1 MIAFFI
7 LILHRKYV
15 FIFNSTMK
23 HQIKFYIVLF
33 FIQLFSC
40 AFAQQMSVSTLPLN
54 NYLPSS
60 TVLRVHCDREGFLW
74 LGTKDG
80 LCRYDGYRLLVFRS
94 GLKSPDLL
102 TNNEITCI
110 AENKNG
116 YLFIGT
122 KKGINI
128 LDKRTYQIIPVI
140 HNDLKDQE
148 IRTMIVDSDGWIWVG
163 TLTSVF
169 RCSADFSFCK
179 RYDSTLPV
187 TSVNS
192 IYEDTDKNI
201 WVTLWERGLHRYN
214 SKTDSF
220 IAMPHIGVLNN
231 PFKVFQDNKKQHW
244 ILTWE
249 SGIFLLY
256 PEEKD
261 DLMYSHVDIK
271 SNEHWD
277 MNGCFSITQDDKYG
291 YIWIVSTQGLY
302 ALQKRPGNIINT
314 VDISHISS
322 KLNNIFSEIVKDKS
336 GNLWIAAF
344 NEGVSMIDL
353 NKPLVQNYSF
363 PVIREKTGFVTNIKN
378 IYEDKEG
385 DLWIDQN
392 RWGIGIYNPD
402 SNKLLF
408 YKDIPSLKNIT
419 NLRNV
424 SCITSV
430 PLLNEIWLGSEY
442 YPEIYRVK
450 KDKKEIEL
458 LGTLKLTDYVD
469 NSGFPRLFYTDSNH
483 NLWVGTT
490 KGILVKPANE
500 KILQD
505 AKFPFVDI
513 IGIGEGK
520 DGSLWISTRKQGVY
534 NAKISSDLTLE
545 EKNLRNLKTHAEGV
559 ISDNIGAI
567 CVDDNGLV
575 WMGSQ
580 DGDVFTYDPQTN
592 KVENLSDMFDML
604 EEGIFNIITDQLG
617 HIWISTNKRVIEY
630 DPKNGGIMDYS
641 TMTDVMVNS
650 FMPNSYYKTRAG
662 KILYG
667 GNKGISVFTPYDHL
681 SDNPRR
687 IRTMV
692 ADVKIDGVS
701 SLLEKNNQRF
711 NLRSQIISLNAG
723 DKNIEIDFSSLN
735 YAFPDKIKYAYKM
748 DGVDDDWVYV
758 RGDRQFAFYNQL
770 PKGKR
775 TFYLK
780 TTDVNGLWSNYIAEV
795 QVFKQP
801 AFYETLWAYLFYIV
815 FTLLCLYLFY
825 HRMKRRIQLRHELRI
840 AQIDKEKSEELVQT
854 KLRYFTN
861 ISHDL
866 LTPLTII
873 TCLIDDAEMTNGS
886 RISQLTMIR
895 SNVNKLRRLLQQI
908 LDFRKVESGNMKL
921 SVSKSDVISFID
933 DVCKINFTPLM
944 RKKNQTFTFLTEDR
958 HLMAYFDRDK
968 LDKIVSNLLSNACK
982 YTANG
987 GDIKLIVDSYWESEY
1002 HHLRIQVV
1010 DTGEGIAPA
1019 DLENVFK
1026 RFYTINKGDESESN
1040 GIGLSLTKDL
1050 VELHHGTI
1058 NVESELGKGST
1069 FTVDLPINKDSY
1081 QEDELISEHIS
1092 VNGINTDLILEKE
1105 ELIDSKVGEGEDMQI
1120 ADVHL
1125 LLVEDNEELLFLM
1138 EKILSKHYHV
1148 LIAKDGLEALN
1159 VIKDNEID
1167 IIISDVMMP
1176 EMDGLEFCRTLK
1188 SNLETSHI
1196 PIILLTAKNTV
1207 EDRIECYN
1215 AGADGYISKPFE
1227 LKILEAR
1234 INNFIM
1240 HKKNKQ
1246 EEFRSNVEVNIDS
1259 LEPSSMDKEFLD
1271 KVISVIK
1278 SNMSEGDFDVVQ
1290 LADALAVSK
1299 SSLYRKMKIAT
1310 GLSPIEFIR
1319 NIRLKH
1325 GSQLLKDKSI
1335 SVAEVAYECGFSN
1348 PKYFAT
1354 CFKEEFGVTP
1364 KEYQKSC

>member
-1 MIAFFI
+1 
-7 LILHRKYV
+7 
-15 FIFNSTMK
+15 
-23 HQIKFYIVLF
+23 
-33 FIQLFSC
+33 
-40 AFAQQMSVSTLPLN
+40 
-54 NYLPSS
+54 
-60 TVLRVHCDREGFLW
+60 
-74 LGTKDG
+74 
-80 LCRYDGYRLLVFRS
+80 
-94 GLKSPDLL
+94 
-102 TNNEITCI
+102 
-110 AENKNG
+110 
-116 YLFIGT
+116 
-122 KKGINI
+122 
-128 LDKRTYQIIPVI
+128 
-140 HNDLKDQE
+140 
-148 IRTMIVDSDGWIWVG
+148 
-163 TLTSVF
+163 
-169 RCSADFSFCK
+169 
-179 RYDSTLPV
+179 
-187 TSVNS
+187 
-192 IYEDTDKNI
+192 
-201 WVTLWERGLHRYN
+201 
-214 SKTDSF
+214 
-220 IAMPHIGVLNN
+220 
-231 PFKVFQDNKKQHW
+231 
-244 ILTWE
+244 
-249 SGIFLLY
+249 
-256 PEEKD
+256 
-261 DLMYSHVDIK
+261 
-271 SNEHWD
+271 
-277 MNGCFSITQDDKYG
+277 
-291 YIWIVSTQGLY
+291 
-302 ALQKRPGNIINT
+302 
-314 VDISHISS
+314 
-322 KLNNIFSEIVKDKS
+322 
-336 GNLWIAAF
+336 
-344 NEGVSMIDL
+344 
-353 NKPLVQNYSF
+353 
-363 PVIREKTGFVTNIKN
+363 
-378 IYEDKEG
+378 
-385 DLWIDQN
+385 
-392 RWGIGIYNPD
+392 
-402 SNKLLF
+402 
-408 YKDIPSLKNIT
+408 
-419 NLRNV
+419 
-424 SCITSV
+424 
-430 PLLNEIWLGSEY
+430 
-442 YPEIYRVK
+442 
-450 KDKKEIEL
+450 
-458 LGTLKLTDYVD
+458 
-469 NSGFPRLFYTDSNH
+469 
-483 NLWVGTT
+483 
-490 KGILVKPANE
+490 
-500 KILQD
+500 
-505 AKFPFVDI
+505 
-513 IGIGEGK
+513 
-520 DGSLWISTRKQGVY
+520 
-534 NAKISSDLTLE
+534 
-545 EKNLRNLKTHAEGV
+545 
-559 ISDNIGAI
+559 
-567 CVDDNGLV
+567 
-575 WMGSQ
+575 
-580 DGDVFTYDPQTN
+580 
-592 KVENLSDMFDML
+592 
-604 EEGIFNIITDQLG
+604 
-617 HIWISTNKRVIEY
+617 
-630 DPKNGGIMDYS
+630 
-641 TMTDVMVNS
+641 
-650 FMPNSYYKTRAG
+650 
-662 KILYG
+662 
-667 GNKGISVFTPYDHL
+667 
-681 SDNPRR
+681 
-687 IRTMV
+687 
-692 ADVKIDGVS
+692 
-701 SLLEKNNQRF
+701 
-711 NLRSQIISLNAG
+711 
-723 DKNIEIDFSSLN
+723 
-735 YAFPDKIKYAYKM
+735 M

-1081 QEDELISEHIS
+1081 QEDELISEHTS

-1120 ADVHL
+1120 VDVHL

>member
-1 MIAFFI
+1 
-7 LILHRKYV
+7 
-15 FIFNSTMK
+15 
-23 HQIKFYIVLF
+23 
-33 FIQLFSC
+33 
-40 AFAQQMSVSTLPLN
+40 
-54 NYLPSS
+54 
-60 TVLRVHCDREGFLW
+60 
-74 LGTKDG
+74 
-80 LCRYDGYRLLVFRS
+80 
-94 GLKSPDLL
+94 
-102 TNNEITCI
+102 
-110 AENKNG
+110 
-116 YLFIGT
+116 
-122 KKGINI
+122 
-128 LDKRTYQIIPVI
+128 
-140 HNDLKDQE
+140 
-148 IRTMIVDSDGWIWVG
+148 
-163 TLTSVF
+163 
-169 RCSADFSFCK
+169 
-179 RYDSTLPV
+179 
-187 TSVNS
+187 
-192 IYEDTDKNI
+192 
-201 WVTLWERGLHRYN
+201 
-214 SKTDSF
+214 
-220 IAMPHIGVLNN
+220 
-231 PFKVFQDNKKQHW
+231 
-244 ILTWE
+244 
-249 SGIFLLY
+249 
-256 PEEKD
+256 
-261 DLMYSHVDIK
+261 
-271 SNEHWD
+271 
-277 MNGCFSITQDDKYG
+277 
-291 YIWIVSTQGLY
+291 
-302 ALQKRPGNIINT
+302 
-314 VDISHISS
+314 
-322 KLNNIFSEIVKDKS
+322 
-336 GNLWIAAF
+336 
-344 NEGVSMIDL
+344 
-353 NKPLVQNYSF
+353 
-363 PVIREKTGFVTNIKN
+363 
-378 IYEDKEG
+378 
-385 DLWIDQN
+385 
-392 RWGIGIYNPD
+392 
-402 SNKLLF
+402 
-408 YKDIPSLKNIT
+408 
-419 NLRNV
+419 
-424 SCITSV
+424 
-430 PLLNEIWLGSEY
+430 
-442 YPEIYRVK
+442 
-450 KDKKEIEL
+450 
-458 LGTLKLTDYVD
+458 
-469 NSGFPRLFYTDSNH
+469 
-483 NLWVGTT
+483 
-490 KGILVKPANE
+490 
-500 KILQD
+500 
-505 AKFPFVDI
+505 
-513 IGIGEGK
+513 
-520 DGSLWISTRKQGVY
+520 
-534 NAKISSDLTLE
+534 
-545 EKNLRNLKTHAEGV
+545 
-559 ISDNIGAI
+559 
-567 CVDDNGLV
+567 
-575 WMGSQ
+575 
-580 DGDVFTYDPQTN
+580 
-592 KVENLSDMFDML
+592 ML

-650 FMPNSYYKTRAG
+650 FMPNSYYKTRSG

-692 ADVKIDGVS
+692 SDVKIDGVS

-933 DVCKINFTPLM
+933 DVCKIHFTPLM

-968 LDKIVSNLLSNACK
+968 LDKIVSNLLSNAYK

-987 GDIKLIVDSYWESEY
+987 GNIKLIVDSYWESEN

-1092 VNGINTDLILEKE
+1092 ANGINTDLILEKE

-1176 EMDGLEFCRTLK
+1176 EMDGLEFCRALK

-1271 KVISVIK
+1271 KVISVIN

>member
-1 MIAFFI
+1 M
-7 LILHRKYV
+7 
-15 FIFNSTMK
+15 
-23 HQIKFYIVLF
+23 
-33 FIQLFSC
+33 
-40 AFAQQMSVSTLPLN
+40 
-54 NYLPSS
+54 
-60 TVLRVHCDREGFLW
+60 
-74 LGTKDG
+74 
-80 LCRYDGYRLLVFRS
+80 
-94 GLKSPDLL
+94 
-102 TNNEITCI
+102 
-110 AENKNG
+110 
-116 YLFIGT
+116 
-122 KKGINI
+122 
-128 LDKRTYQIIPVI
+128 
-140 HNDLKDQE
+140 
-148 IRTMIVDSDGWIWVG
+148 
-163 TLTSVF
+163 
-169 RCSADFSFCK
+169 
-179 RYDSTLPV
+179 
-187 TSVNS
+187 
-192 IYEDTDKNI
+192 
-201 WVTLWERGLHRYN
+201 
-214 SKTDSF
+214 
-220 IAMPHIGVLNN
+220 
-231 PFKVFQDNKKQHW
+231 
-244 ILTWE
+244 
-249 SGIFLLY
+249 
-256 PEEKD
+256 
-261 DLMYSHVDIK
+261 
-271 SNEHWD
+271 
-277 MNGCFSITQDDKYG
+277 
-291 YIWIVSTQGLY
+291 
-302 ALQKRPGNIINT
+302 
-314 VDISHISS
+314 
-322 KLNNIFSEIVKDKS
+322 
-336 GNLWIAAF
+336 
-344 NEGVSMIDL
+344 
-353 NKPLVQNYSF
+353 
-363 PVIREKTGFVTNIKN
+363 
-378 IYEDKEG
+378 
-385 DLWIDQN
+385 
-392 RWGIGIYNPD
+392 
-402 SNKLLF
+402 
-408 YKDIPSLKNIT
+408 
-419 NLRNV
+419 
-424 SCITSV
+424 
-430 PLLNEIWLGSEY
+430 
-442 YPEIYRVK
+442 
-450 KDKKEIEL
+450 
-458 LGTLKLTDYVD
+458 
-469 NSGFPRLFYTDSNH
+469 
-483 NLWVGTT
+483 GTT

-933 DVCKINFTPLM
+933 DVCKIHFTPLM

-1176 EMDGLEFCRTLK
+1176 EMDGLEFCRALK

-1259 LEPSSMDKEFLD
+1259 LEPSSIDKEFLD
-1271 KVISVIK
+1271 KVISVIN

-1299 SSLYRKMKIAT
+1299 SSLYRKMKLAT

>member
-1 MIAFFI
+1 
-7 LILHRKYV
+7 
-15 FIFNSTMK
+15 
-23 HQIKFYIVLF
+23 
-33 FIQLFSC
+33 
-40 AFAQQMSVSTLPLN
+40 
-54 NYLPSS
+54 
-60 TVLRVHCDREGFLW
+60 
-74 LGTKDG
+74 
-80 LCRYDGYRLLVFRS
+80 
-94 GLKSPDLL
+94 
-102 TNNEITCI
+102 
-110 AENKNG
+110 
-116 YLFIGT
+116 
-122 KKGINI
+122 
-128 LDKRTYQIIPVI
+128 
-140 HNDLKDQE
+140 
-148 IRTMIVDSDGWIWVG
+148 
-163 TLTSVF
+163 
-169 RCSADFSFCK
+169 
-179 RYDSTLPV
+179 
-187 TSVNS
+187 
-192 IYEDTDKNI
+192 
-201 WVTLWERGLHRYN
+201 
-214 SKTDSF
+214 
-220 IAMPHIGVLNN
+220 
-231 PFKVFQDNKKQHW
+231 
-244 ILTWE
+244 
-249 SGIFLLY
+249 
-256 PEEKD
+256 
-261 DLMYSHVDIK
+261 
-271 SNEHWD
+271 
-277 MNGCFSITQDDKYG
+277 
-291 YIWIVSTQGLY
+291 
-302 ALQKRPGNIINT
+302 
-314 VDISHISS
+314 
-322 KLNNIFSEIVKDKS
+322 
-336 GNLWIAAF
+336 
-344 NEGVSMIDL
+344 
-353 NKPLVQNYSF
+353 
-363 PVIREKTGFVTNIKN
+363 
-378 IYEDKEG
+378 
-385 DLWIDQN
+385 
-392 RWGIGIYNPD
+392 
-402 SNKLLF
+402 
-408 YKDIPSLKNIT
+408 
-419 NLRNV
+419 
-424 SCITSV
+424 
-430 PLLNEIWLGSEY
+430 
-442 YPEIYRVK
+442 
-450 KDKKEIEL
+450 
-458 LGTLKLTDYVD
+458 
-469 NSGFPRLFYTDSNH
+469 
-483 NLWVGTT
+483 
-490 KGILVKPANE
+490 
-500 KILQD
+500 
-505 AKFPFVDI
+505 
-513 IGIGEGK
+513 
-520 DGSLWISTRKQGVY
+520 
-534 NAKISSDLTLE
+534 
-545 EKNLRNLKTHAEGV
+545 
-559 ISDNIGAI
+559 
-567 CVDDNGLV
+567 
-575 WMGSQ
+575 MGSQ

-650 FMPNSYYKTRAG
+650 FMPNSYYKTRSG

-692 ADVKIDGVS
+692 SDVKIDGVS

-933 DVCKINFTPLM
+933 DVCKVNFTPLM

-1176 EMDGLEFCRTLK
+1176 EMDGLEFCRALK

>member
-1 MIAFFI
+1 M
-7 LILHRKYV
+7 L
-15 FIFNSTMK
+15 
-23 HQIKFYIVLF
+23 
-33 FIQLFSC
+33 
-40 AFAQQMSVSTLPLN
+40 
-54 NYLPSS
+54 
-60 TVLRVHCDREGFLW
+60 
-74 LGTKDG
+74 
-80 LCRYDGYRLLVFRS
+80 
-94 GLKSPDLL
+94 
-102 TNNEITCI
+102 
-110 AENKNG
+110 
-116 YLFIGT
+116 
-122 KKGINI
+122 
-128 LDKRTYQIIPVI
+128 
-140 HNDLKDQE
+140 
-148 IRTMIVDSDGWIWVG
+148 
-163 TLTSVF
+163 
-169 RCSADFSFCK
+169 ADF
-179 RYDSTLPV
+179 R
-187 TSVNS
+187 
-192 IYEDTDKNI
+192 
-201 WVTLWERGLHRYN
+201 
-214 SKTDSF
+214 
-220 IAMPHIGVLNN
+220 
-231 PFKVFQDNKKQHW
+231 
-244 ILTWE
+244 
-249 SGIFLLY
+249 
-256 PEEKD
+256 
-261 DLMYSHVDIK
+261 
-271 SNEHWD
+271 
-277 MNGCFSITQDDKYG
+277 
-291 YIWIVSTQGLY
+291 
-302 ALQKRPGNIINT
+302 
-314 VDISHISS
+314 
-322 KLNNIFSEIVKDKS
+322 
-336 GNLWIAAF
+336 
-344 NEGVSMIDL
+344 
-353 NKPLVQNYSF
+353 
-363 PVIREKTGFVTNIKN
+363 
-378 IYEDKEG
+378 
-385 DLWIDQN
+385 
-392 RWGIGIYNPD
+392 
-402 SNKLLF
+402 F
-408 YKDIPSLKNIT
+408 YTDIPSLKNIA
-419 NLRNV
+419 NLKNV

-442 YPEIYRVK
+442 YPEIYKVK
-450 KDKKEIEL
+450 KDKKGVEL

-490 KGILVKPANE
+490 KGILVKPAKE

-505 AKFPFVDI
+505 TKFPFVDI
-513 IGIGEGK
+513 IGIREGK

-650 FMPNSYYKTRAG
+650 FMPNSYYKTRSG

-692 ADVKIDGVS
+692 SDVKIDGVS

-933 DVCKINFTPLM
+933 DVCKIHFTPLM

-968 LDKIVSNLLSNACK
+968 LDKIVSNLLSNAYK

-987 GDIKLIVDSYWESEY
+987 GNIKLIVDSYWESEN

-1092 VNGINTDLILEKE
+1092 ANGINTDLILEKE
-1105 ELIDSKVGEGEDMQI
+1105 ALADSQVGEDTQI

-1176 EMDGLEFCRTLK
+1176 EMDGLEFCRALK

-1259 LEPSSMDKEFLD
+1259 LEPSSIDKEFLD
-1271 KVISVIK
+1271 KVISVIN

-1299 SSLYRKMKIAT
+1299 SSLYRKMKLAT

>member
-1 MIAFFI
+1 M
-7 LILHRKYV
+7 
-15 FIFNSTMK
+15 
-23 HQIKFYIVLF
+23 
-33 FIQLFSC
+33 
-40 AFAQQMSVSTLPLN
+40 
-54 NYLPSS
+54 
-60 TVLRVHCDREGFLW
+60 
-74 LGTKDG
+74 
-80 LCRYDGYRLLVFRS
+80 
-94 GLKSPDLL
+94 
-102 TNNEITCI
+102 
-110 AENKNG
+110 
-116 YLFIGT
+116 
-122 KKGINI
+122 
-128 LDKRTYQIIPVI
+128 
-140 HNDLKDQE
+140 
-148 IRTMIVDSDGWIWVG
+148 
-163 TLTSVF
+163 
-169 RCSADFSFCK
+169 
-179 RYDSTLPV
+179 
-187 TSVNS
+187 
-192 IYEDTDKNI
+192 
-201 WVTLWERGLHRYN
+201 
-214 SKTDSF
+214 
-220 IAMPHIGVLNN
+220 
-231 PFKVFQDNKKQHW
+231 
-244 ILTWE
+244 
-249 SGIFLLY
+249 
-256 PEEKD
+256 
-261 DLMYSHVDIK
+261 
-271 SNEHWD
+271 
-277 MNGCFSITQDDKYG
+277 
-291 YIWIVSTQGLY
+291 
-302 ALQKRPGNIINT
+302 
-314 VDISHISS
+314 
-322 KLNNIFSEIVKDKS
+322 
-336 GNLWIAAF
+336 
-344 NEGVSMIDL
+344 
-353 NKPLVQNYSF
+353 
-363 PVIREKTGFVTNIKN
+363 
-378 IYEDKEG
+378 
-385 DLWIDQN
+385 
-392 RWGIGIYNPD
+392 
-402 SNKLLF
+402 
-408 YKDIPSLKNIT
+408 
-419 NLRNV
+419 
-424 SCITSV
+424 
-430 PLLNEIWLGSEY
+430 
-442 YPEIYRVK
+442 
-450 KDKKEIEL
+450 
-458 LGTLKLTDYVD
+458 
-469 NSGFPRLFYTDSNH
+469 
-483 NLWVGTT
+483 
-490 KGILVKPANE
+490 VKPAKE

-505 AKFPFVDI
+505 TKFPFVDI
-513 IGIGEGK
+513 IGIREGK

-650 FMPNSYYKTRAG
+650 FMPNSYYKTRSG

-692 ADVKIDGVS
+692 SDVKIDGVS

-933 DVCKINFTPLM
+933 DVCKIHFTPLM

-968 LDKIVSNLLSNACK
+968 LDKIVSNLLSNAYK

-987 GDIKLIVDSYWESEY
+987 GNIKLIVDSYWESEN

>member
-1 MIAFFI
+1 
-7 LILHRKYV
+7 
-15 FIFNSTMK
+15 
-23 HQIKFYIVLF
+23 
-33 FIQLFSC
+33 
-40 AFAQQMSVSTLPLN
+40 
-54 NYLPSS
+54 
-60 TVLRVHCDREGFLW
+60 
-74 LGTKDG
+74 
-80 LCRYDGYRLLVFRS
+80 
-94 GLKSPDLL
+94 
-102 TNNEITCI
+102 
-110 AENKNG
+110 
-116 YLFIGT
+116 
-122 KKGINI
+122 
-128 LDKRTYQIIPVI
+128 
-140 HNDLKDQE
+140 
-148 IRTMIVDSDGWIWVG
+148 
-163 TLTSVF
+163 
-169 RCSADFSFCK
+169 
-179 RYDSTLPV
+179 
-187 TSVNS
+187 
-192 IYEDTDKNI
+192 
-201 WVTLWERGLHRYN
+201 
-214 SKTDSF
+214 
-220 IAMPHIGVLNN
+220 
-231 PFKVFQDNKKQHW
+231 
-244 ILTWE
+244 
-249 SGIFLLY
+249 
-256 PEEKD
+256 
-261 DLMYSHVDIK
+261 
-271 SNEHWD
+271 
-277 MNGCFSITQDDKYG
+277 
-291 YIWIVSTQGLY
+291 
-302 ALQKRPGNIINT
+302 
-314 VDISHISS
+314 
-322 KLNNIFSEIVKDKS
+322 
-336 GNLWIAAF
+336 
-344 NEGVSMIDL
+344 
-353 NKPLVQNYSF
+353 
-363 PVIREKTGFVTNIKN
+363 
-378 IYEDKEG
+378 
-385 DLWIDQN
+385 
-392 RWGIGIYNPD
+392 
-402 SNKLLF
+402 
-408 YKDIPSLKNIT
+408 
-419 NLRNV
+419 
-424 SCITSV
+424 
-430 PLLNEIWLGSEY
+430 
-442 YPEIYRVK
+442 
-450 KDKKEIEL
+450 
-458 LGTLKLTDYVD
+458 
-469 NSGFPRLFYTDSNH
+469 
-483 NLWVGTT
+483 
-490 KGILVKPANE
+490 
-500 KILQD
+500 
-505 AKFPFVDI
+505 
-513 IGIGEGK
+513 
-520 DGSLWISTRKQGVY
+520 
-534 NAKISSDLTLE
+534 
-545 EKNLRNLKTHAEGV
+545 
-559 ISDNIGAI
+559 
-567 CVDDNGLV
+567 
-575 WMGSQ
+575 
-580 DGDVFTYDPQTN
+580 
-592 KVENLSDMFDML
+592 
-604 EEGIFNIITDQLG
+604 
-617 HIWISTNKRVIEY
+617 
-630 DPKNGGIMDYS
+630 MDYS

-650 FMPNSYYKTRAG
+650 FMPNSYYKTRSG

-692 ADVKIDGVS
+692 SDVKIDGVS

-933 DVCKINFTPLM
+933 DVCKIHFTPLM

-968 LDKIVSNLLSNACK
+968 LDKIVSNLLSNAYK

-987 GDIKLIVDSYWESEY
+987 GNIKLIVDSYWESEN

-1092 VNGINTDLILEKE
+1092 ANGINTDLILEKE
-1105 ELIDSKVGEGEDMQI
+1105 ALADSQVGEDTQI

-1176 EMDGLEFCRTLK
+1176 EMDGLEFCRALK

-1259 LEPSSMDKEFLD
+1259 LEPSSIDKEFLD
-1271 KVISVIK
+1271 KVISVIN

-1299 SSLYRKMKIAT
+1299 SSLYRKMKLAT

>member
-1 MIAFFI
+1 M
-7 LILHRKYV
+7 
-15 FIFNSTMK
+15 
-23 HQIKFYIVLF
+23 
-33 FIQLFSC
+33 
-40 AFAQQMSVSTLPLN
+40 
-54 NYLPSS
+54 
-60 TVLRVHCDREGFLW
+60 
-74 LGTKDG
+74 
-80 LCRYDGYRLLVFRS
+80 
-94 GLKSPDLL
+94 
-102 TNNEITCI
+102 
-110 AENKNG
+110 
-116 YLFIGT
+116 
-122 KKGINI
+122 
-128 LDKRTYQIIPVI
+128 
-140 HNDLKDQE
+140 
-148 IRTMIVDSDGWIWVG
+148 
-163 TLTSVF
+163 
-169 RCSADFSFCK
+169 
-179 RYDSTLPV
+179 
-187 TSVNS
+187 
-192 IYEDTDKNI
+192 
-201 WVTLWERGLHRYN
+201 
-214 SKTDSF
+214 
-220 IAMPHIGVLNN
+220 
-231 PFKVFQDNKKQHW
+231 
-244 ILTWE
+244 
-249 SGIFLLY
+249 
-256 PEEKD
+256 
-261 DLMYSHVDIK
+261 
-271 SNEHWD
+271 
-277 MNGCFSITQDDKYG
+277 
-291 YIWIVSTQGLY
+291 
-302 ALQKRPGNIINT
+302 
-314 VDISHISS
+314 
-322 KLNNIFSEIVKDKS
+322 
-336 GNLWIAAF
+336 
-344 NEGVSMIDL
+344 
-353 NKPLVQNYSF
+353 
-363 PVIREKTGFVTNIKN
+363 
-378 IYEDKEG
+378 
-385 DLWIDQN
+385 
-392 RWGIGIYNPD
+392 
-402 SNKLLF
+402 
-408 YKDIPSLKNIT
+408 
-419 NLRNV
+419 
-424 SCITSV
+424 
-430 PLLNEIWLGSEY
+430 
-442 YPEIYRVK
+442 
-450 KDKKEIEL
+450 
-458 LGTLKLTDYVD
+458 
-469 NSGFPRLFYTDSNH
+469 
-483 NLWVGTT
+483 GTT
-490 KGILVKPANE
+490 KGILVKPAKE

-505 AKFPFVDI
+505 TKFPFVDI
-513 IGIGEGK
+513 IGIREGK

-933 DVCKINFTPLM
+933 DVCKIHFTPLM

-1105 ELIDSKVGEGEDMQI
+1105 ELIDSKVGEGEDAQI

>member
-1 MIAFFI
+1 
-7 LILHRKYV
+7 
-15 FIFNSTMK
+15 
-23 HQIKFYIVLF
+23 
-33 FIQLFSC
+33 
-40 AFAQQMSVSTLPLN
+40 
-54 NYLPSS
+54 
-60 TVLRVHCDREGFLW
+60 
-74 LGTKDG
+74 
-80 LCRYDGYRLLVFRS
+80 
-94 GLKSPDLL
+94 
-102 TNNEITCI
+102 
-110 AENKNG
+110 
-116 YLFIGT
+116 
-122 KKGINI
+122 
-128 LDKRTYQIIPVI
+128 
-140 HNDLKDQE
+140 
-148 IRTMIVDSDGWIWVG
+148 
-163 TLTSVF
+163 
-169 RCSADFSFCK
+169 
-179 RYDSTLPV
+179 
-187 TSVNS
+187 
-192 IYEDTDKNI
+192 
-201 WVTLWERGLHRYN
+201 
-214 SKTDSF
+214 
-220 IAMPHIGVLNN
+220 
-231 PFKVFQDNKKQHW
+231 
-244 ILTWE
+244 
-249 SGIFLLY
+249 
-256 PEEKD
+256 
-261 DLMYSHVDIK
+261 
-271 SNEHWD
+271 
-277 MNGCFSITQDDKYG
+277 
-291 YIWIVSTQGLY
+291 
-302 ALQKRPGNIINT
+302 
-314 VDISHISS
+314 
-322 KLNNIFSEIVKDKS
+322 
-336 GNLWIAAF
+336 
-344 NEGVSMIDL
+344 
-353 NKPLVQNYSF
+353 
-363 PVIREKTGFVTNIKN
+363 
-378 IYEDKEG
+378 
-385 DLWIDQN
+385 
-392 RWGIGIYNPD
+392 
-402 SNKLLF
+402 
-408 YKDIPSLKNIT
+408 
-419 NLRNV
+419 
-424 SCITSV
+424 
-430 PLLNEIWLGSEY
+430 
-442 YPEIYRVK
+442 
-450 KDKKEIEL
+450 
-458 LGTLKLTDYVD
+458 
-469 NSGFPRLFYTDSNH
+469 
-483 NLWVGTT
+483 T

-933 DVCKINFTPLM
+933 DVCKIHFTPLM

-1105 ELIDSKVGEGEDMQI
+1105 ELIDSKVGEDMQI

>member
-1 MIAFFI
+1 
-7 LILHRKYV
+7 
-15 FIFNSTMK
+15 
-23 HQIKFYIVLF
+23 
-33 FIQLFSC
+33 
-40 AFAQQMSVSTLPLN
+40 
-54 NYLPSS
+54 
-60 TVLRVHCDREGFLW
+60 
-74 LGTKDG
+74 
-80 LCRYDGYRLLVFRS
+80 
-94 GLKSPDLL
+94 
-102 TNNEITCI
+102 
-110 AENKNG
+110 
-116 YLFIGT
+116 
-122 KKGINI
+122 
-128 LDKRTYQIIPVI
+128 
-140 HNDLKDQE
+140 
-148 IRTMIVDSDGWIWVG
+148 
-163 TLTSVF
+163 
-169 RCSADFSFCK
+169 
-179 RYDSTLPV
+179 
-187 TSVNS
+187 
-192 IYEDTDKNI
+192 
-201 WVTLWERGLHRYN
+201 
-214 SKTDSF
+214 
-220 IAMPHIGVLNN
+220 
-231 PFKVFQDNKKQHW
+231 
-244 ILTWE
+244 
-249 SGIFLLY
+249 
-256 PEEKD
+256 
-261 DLMYSHVDIK
+261 
-271 SNEHWD
+271 
-277 MNGCFSITQDDKYG
+277 
-291 YIWIVSTQGLY
+291 
-302 ALQKRPGNIINT
+302 
-314 VDISHISS
+314 
-322 KLNNIFSEIVKDKS
+322 
-336 GNLWIAAF
+336 
-344 NEGVSMIDL
+344 
-353 NKPLVQNYSF
+353 
-363 PVIREKTGFVTNIKN
+363 
-378 IYEDKEG
+378 
-385 DLWIDQN
+385 
-392 RWGIGIYNPD
+392 
-402 SNKLLF
+402 
-408 YKDIPSLKNIT
+408 
-419 NLRNV
+419 
-424 SCITSV
+424 
-430 PLLNEIWLGSEY
+430 
-442 YPEIYRVK
+442 
-450 KDKKEIEL
+450 
-458 LGTLKLTDYVD
+458 
-469 NSGFPRLFYTDSNH
+469 
-483 NLWVGTT
+483 
-490 KGILVKPANE
+490 
-500 KILQD
+500 
-505 AKFPFVDI
+505 
-513 IGIGEGK
+513 
-520 DGSLWISTRKQGVY
+520 
-534 NAKISSDLTLE
+534 
-545 EKNLRNLKTHAEGV
+545 
-559 ISDNIGAI
+559 
-567 CVDDNGLV
+567 
-575 WMGSQ
+575 
-580 DGDVFTYDPQTN
+580 
-592 KVENLSDMFDML
+592 
-604 EEGIFNIITDQLG
+604 
-617 HIWISTNKRVIEY
+617 
-630 DPKNGGIMDYS
+630 
-641 TMTDVMVNS
+641 
-650 FMPNSYYKTRAG
+650 
-662 KILYG
+662 
-667 GNKGISVFTPYDHL
+667 
-681 SDNPRR
+681 
-687 IRTMV
+687 
-692 ADVKIDGVS
+692 
-701 SLLEKNNQRF
+701 
-711 NLRSQIISLNAG
+711 
-723 DKNIEIDFSSLN
+723 
-735 YAFPDKIKYAYKM
+735 M

-815 FTLLCLYLFY
+815 FTLLCLYFFY

-933 DVCKINFTPLM
+933 DVCKVNFTPLM

-1176 EMDGLEFCRTLK
+1176 EMDGLEFCRALK

>member
-1 MIAFFI
+1 M
-7 LILHRKYV
+7 
-15 FIFNSTMK
+15 
-23 HQIKFYIVLF
+23 
-33 FIQLFSC
+33 
-40 AFAQQMSVSTLPLN
+40 
-54 NYLPSS
+54 
-60 TVLRVHCDREGFLW
+60 
-74 LGTKDG
+74 
-80 LCRYDGYRLLVFRS
+80 
-94 GLKSPDLL
+94 
-102 TNNEITCI
+102 
-110 AENKNG
+110 
-116 YLFIGT
+116 
-122 KKGINI
+122 
-128 LDKRTYQIIPVI
+128 
-140 HNDLKDQE
+140 
-148 IRTMIVDSDGWIWVG
+148 
-163 TLTSVF
+163 
-169 RCSADFSFCK
+169 
-179 RYDSTLPV
+179 
-187 TSVNS
+187 
-192 IYEDTDKNI
+192 
-201 WVTLWERGLHRYN
+201 
-214 SKTDSF
+214 
-220 IAMPHIGVLNN
+220 
-231 PFKVFQDNKKQHW
+231 
-244 ILTWE
+244 
-249 SGIFLLY
+249 
-256 PEEKD
+256 
-261 DLMYSHVDIK
+261 
-271 SNEHWD
+271 
-277 MNGCFSITQDDKYG
+277 
-291 YIWIVSTQGLY
+291 
-302 ALQKRPGNIINT
+302 
-314 VDISHISS
+314 
-322 KLNNIFSEIVKDKS
+322 
-336 GNLWIAAF
+336 
-344 NEGVSMIDL
+344 
-353 NKPLVQNYSF
+353 
-363 PVIREKTGFVTNIKN
+363 
-378 IYEDKEG
+378 
-385 DLWIDQN
+385 
-392 RWGIGIYNPD
+392 
-402 SNKLLF
+402 
-408 YKDIPSLKNIT
+408 
-419 NLRNV
+419 
-424 SCITSV
+424 
-430 PLLNEIWLGSEY
+430 
-442 YPEIYRVK
+442 K

-933 DVCKINFTPLM
+933 DVCKIHFTPLM

>member
-1 MIAFFI
+1 
-7 LILHRKYV
+7 
-15 FIFNSTMK
+15 
-23 HQIKFYIVLF
+23 
-33 FIQLFSC
+33 
-40 AFAQQMSVSTLPLN
+40 
-54 NYLPSS
+54 
-60 TVLRVHCDREGFLW
+60 
-74 LGTKDG
+74 
-80 LCRYDGYRLLVFRS
+80 
-94 GLKSPDLL
+94 
-102 TNNEITCI
+102 
-110 AENKNG
+110 
-116 YLFIGT
+116 
-122 KKGINI
+122 
-128 LDKRTYQIIPVI
+128 
-140 HNDLKDQE
+140 
-148 IRTMIVDSDGWIWVG
+148 
-163 TLTSVF
+163 
-169 RCSADFSFCK
+169 
-179 RYDSTLPV
+179 
-187 TSVNS
+187 
-192 IYEDTDKNI
+192 
-201 WVTLWERGLHRYN
+201 
-214 SKTDSF
+214 
-220 IAMPHIGVLNN
+220 
-231 PFKVFQDNKKQHW
+231 
-244 ILTWE
+244 
-249 SGIFLLY
+249 
-256 PEEKD
+256 
-261 DLMYSHVDIK
+261 
-271 SNEHWD
+271 
-277 MNGCFSITQDDKYG
+277 
-291 YIWIVSTQGLY
+291 
-302 ALQKRPGNIINT
+302 
-314 VDISHISS
+314 
-322 KLNNIFSEIVKDKS
+322 
-336 GNLWIAAF
+336 
-344 NEGVSMIDL
+344 
-353 NKPLVQNYSF
+353 
-363 PVIREKTGFVTNIKN
+363 
-378 IYEDKEG
+378 
-385 DLWIDQN
+385 
-392 RWGIGIYNPD
+392 
-402 SNKLLF
+402 
-408 YKDIPSLKNIT
+408 
-419 NLRNV
+419 
-424 SCITSV
+424 
-430 PLLNEIWLGSEY
+430 
-442 YPEIYRVK
+442 
-450 KDKKEIEL
+450 
-458 LGTLKLTDYVD
+458 
-469 NSGFPRLFYTDSNH
+469 
-483 NLWVGTT
+483 
-490 KGILVKPANE
+490 
-500 KILQD
+500 
-505 AKFPFVDI
+505 
-513 IGIGEGK
+513 
-520 DGSLWISTRKQGVY
+520 
-534 NAKISSDLTLE
+534 
-545 EKNLRNLKTHAEGV
+545 
-559 ISDNIGAI
+559 
-567 CVDDNGLV
+567 
-575 WMGSQ
+575 
-580 DGDVFTYDPQTN
+580 
-592 KVENLSDMFDML
+592 
-604 EEGIFNIITDQLG
+604 
-617 HIWISTNKRVIEY
+617 
-630 DPKNGGIMDYS
+630 
-641 TMTDVMVNS
+641 
-650 FMPNSYYKTRAG
+650 
-662 KILYG
+662 
-667 GNKGISVFTPYDHL
+667 
-681 SDNPRR
+681 
-687 IRTMV
+687 
-692 ADVKIDGVS
+692 
-701 SLLEKNNQRF
+701 
-711 NLRSQIISLNAG
+711 
-723 DKNIEIDFSSLN
+723 
-735 YAFPDKIKYAYKM
+735 M

-815 FTLLCLYLFY
+815 FTILCLYFFY

-944 RKKNQTFTFLTEDR
+944 RKKNQTFTFLTDDR

-1010 DTGEGIAPA
+1010 DTGEGIAPV

-1176 EMDGLEFCRTLK
+1176 EMDGLEFCRALK

-1259 LEPSSMDKEFLD
+1259 LEPSSIDKEFLD
-1271 KVISVIK
+1271 KVISVIN

-1299 SSLYRKMKIAT
+1299 SSLYRKMKLAT

>member
-1 MIAFFI
+1 
-7 LILHRKYV
+7 
-15 FIFNSTMK
+15 
-23 HQIKFYIVLF
+23 
-33 FIQLFSC
+33 
-40 AFAQQMSVSTLPLN
+40 
-54 NYLPSS
+54 
-60 TVLRVHCDREGFLW
+60 
-74 LGTKDG
+74 
-80 LCRYDGYRLLVFRS
+80 
-94 GLKSPDLL
+94 
-102 TNNEITCI
+102 
-110 AENKNG
+110 
-116 YLFIGT
+116 
-122 KKGINI
+122 
-128 LDKRTYQIIPVI
+128 
-140 HNDLKDQE
+140 
-148 IRTMIVDSDGWIWVG
+148 
-163 TLTSVF
+163 
-169 RCSADFSFCK
+169 
-179 RYDSTLPV
+179 
-187 TSVNS
+187 
-192 IYEDTDKNI
+192 
-201 WVTLWERGLHRYN
+201 
-214 SKTDSF
+214 
-220 IAMPHIGVLNN
+220 
-231 PFKVFQDNKKQHW
+231 
-244 ILTWE
+244 
-249 SGIFLLY
+249 
-256 PEEKD
+256 
-261 DLMYSHVDIK
+261 MYK
-271 SNEHWD
+271 
-277 MNGCFSITQDDKYG
+277 
-291 YIWIVSTQGLY
+291 
-302 ALQKRPGNIINT
+302 
-314 VDISHISS
+314 
-322 KLNNIFSEIVKDKS
+322 
-336 GNLWIAAF
+336 
-344 NEGVSMIDL
+344 
-353 NKPLVQNYSF
+353 
-363 PVIREKTGFVTNIKN
+363 
-378 IYEDKEG
+378 
-385 DLWIDQN
+385 
-392 RWGIGIYNPD
+392 
-402 SNKLLF
+402 
-408 YKDIPSLKNIT
+408 
-419 NLRNV
+419 
-424 SCITSV
+424 
-430 PLLNEIWLGSEY
+430 
-442 YPEIYRVK
+442 
-450 KDKKEIEL
+450 
-458 LGTLKLTDYVD
+458 
-469 NSGFPRLFYTDSNH
+469 
-483 NLWVGTT
+483 
-490 KGILVKPANE
+490 
-500 KILQD
+500 
-505 AKFPFVDI
+505 
-513 IGIGEGK
+513 
-520 DGSLWISTRKQGVY
+520 
-534 NAKISSDLTLE
+534 AKISSDLTLE

-650 FMPNSYYKTRAG
+650 FMPNSYYKTRSG

-692 ADVKIDGVS
+692 SDVKIDGVS

-933 DVCKINFTPLM
+933 DVCKIHFTPLM

-968 LDKIVSNLLSNACK
+968 LDKIVSNLLSNAYK

-987 GDIKLIVDSYWESEY
+987 GNIKLIVDSYWESEN

-1026 RFYTINKGDESESN
+1026 RFYTINKGDERESN

-1105 ELIDSKVGEGEDMQI
+1105 DLIDSKVGEGEDMQI

-1176 EMDGLEFCRTLK
+1176 EMDGLEFCRALK

-1259 LEPSSMDKEFLD
+1259 LEPSSIDKEFLD
-1271 KVISVIK
+1271 KVISVIN

-1299 SSLYRKMKIAT
+1299 SSLYRKMKLAT

-1335 SVAEVAYECGFSN
+1335 SVAEVA
-1348 PKYFAT
+1348 
-1354 CFKEEFGVTP
+1354 
-1364 KEYQKSC
+1364 

>member
-1 MIAFFI
+1 
-7 LILHRKYV
+7 
-15 FIFNSTMK
+15 
-23 HQIKFYIVLF
+23 
-33 FIQLFSC
+33 
-40 AFAQQMSVSTLPLN
+40 
-54 NYLPSS
+54 
-60 TVLRVHCDREGFLW
+60 
-74 LGTKDG
+74 
-80 LCRYDGYRLLVFRS
+80 
-94 GLKSPDLL
+94 
-102 TNNEITCI
+102 
-110 AENKNG
+110 
-116 YLFIGT
+116 
-122 KKGINI
+122 
-128 LDKRTYQIIPVI
+128 
-140 HNDLKDQE
+140 
-148 IRTMIVDSDGWIWVG
+148 
-163 TLTSVF
+163 
-169 RCSADFSFCK
+169 
-179 RYDSTLPV
+179 
-187 TSVNS
+187 
-192 IYEDTDKNI
+192 
-201 WVTLWERGLHRYN
+201 
-214 SKTDSF
+214 
-220 IAMPHIGVLNN
+220 
-231 PFKVFQDNKKQHW
+231 
-244 ILTWE
+244 
-249 SGIFLLY
+249 
-256 PEEKD
+256 
-261 DLMYSHVDIK
+261 
-271 SNEHWD
+271 
-277 MNGCFSITQDDKYG
+277 
-291 YIWIVSTQGLY
+291 
-302 ALQKRPGNIINT
+302 
-314 VDISHISS
+314 
-322 KLNNIFSEIVKDKS
+322 
-336 GNLWIAAF
+336 
-344 NEGVSMIDL
+344 
-353 NKPLVQNYSF
+353 
-363 PVIREKTGFVTNIKN
+363 
-378 IYEDKEG
+378 
-385 DLWIDQN
+385 
-392 RWGIGIYNPD
+392 
-402 SNKLLF
+402 
-408 YKDIPSLKNIT
+408 
-419 NLRNV
+419 
-424 SCITSV
+424 
-430 PLLNEIWLGSEY
+430 
-442 YPEIYRVK
+442 
-450 KDKKEIEL
+450 
-458 LGTLKLTDYVD
+458 
-469 NSGFPRLFYTDSNH
+469 
-483 NLWVGTT
+483 
-490 KGILVKPANE
+490 
-500 KILQD
+500 
-505 AKFPFVDI
+505 
-513 IGIGEGK
+513 
-520 DGSLWISTRKQGVY
+520 
-534 NAKISSDLTLE
+534 
-545 EKNLRNLKTHAEGV
+545 
-559 ISDNIGAI
+559 
-567 CVDDNGLV
+567 
-575 WMGSQ
+575 
-580 DGDVFTYDPQTN
+580 
-592 KVENLSDMFDML
+592 
-604 EEGIFNIITDQLG
+604 
-617 HIWISTNKRVIEY
+617 
-630 DPKNGGIMDYS
+630 
-641 TMTDVMVNS
+641 
-650 FMPNSYYKTRAG
+650 MPNSYYKTRSG

-692 ADVKIDGVS
+692 SDVKIDGVS

-933 DVCKINFTPLM
+933 DVCKVNFTPLM

-1092 VNGINTDLILEKE
+1092 VNGINTDLILEKD

>member
-1 MIAFFI
+1 
-7 LILHRKYV
+7 
-15 FIFNSTMK
+15 
-23 HQIKFYIVLF
+23 
-33 FIQLFSC
+33 
-40 AFAQQMSVSTLPLN
+40 
-54 NYLPSS
+54 
-60 TVLRVHCDREGFLW
+60 
-74 LGTKDG
+74 
-80 LCRYDGYRLLVFRS
+80 
-94 GLKSPDLL
+94 
-102 TNNEITCI
+102 
-110 AENKNG
+110 
-116 YLFIGT
+116 
-122 KKGINI
+122 
-128 LDKRTYQIIPVI
+128 
-140 HNDLKDQE
+140 
-148 IRTMIVDSDGWIWVG
+148 
-163 TLTSVF
+163 
-169 RCSADFSFCK
+169 
-179 RYDSTLPV
+179 
-187 TSVNS
+187 
-192 IYEDTDKNI
+192 
-201 WVTLWERGLHRYN
+201 
-214 SKTDSF
+214 
-220 IAMPHIGVLNN
+220 
-231 PFKVFQDNKKQHW
+231 
-244 ILTWE
+244 
-249 SGIFLLY
+249 
-256 PEEKD
+256 
-261 DLMYSHVDIK
+261 
-271 SNEHWD
+271 
-277 MNGCFSITQDDKYG
+277 
-291 YIWIVSTQGLY
+291 
-302 ALQKRPGNIINT
+302 
-314 VDISHISS
+314 
-322 KLNNIFSEIVKDKS
+322 
-336 GNLWIAAF
+336 
-344 NEGVSMIDL
+344 
-353 NKPLVQNYSF
+353 
-363 PVIREKTGFVTNIKN
+363 
-378 IYEDKEG
+378 
-385 DLWIDQN
+385 
-392 RWGIGIYNPD
+392 
-402 SNKLLF
+402 
-408 YKDIPSLKNIT
+408 
-419 NLRNV
+419 
-424 SCITSV
+424 
-430 PLLNEIWLGSEY
+430 
-442 YPEIYRVK
+442 
-450 KDKKEIEL
+450 
-458 LGTLKLTDYVD
+458 
-469 NSGFPRLFYTDSNH
+469 
-483 NLWVGTT
+483 
-490 KGILVKPANE
+490 
-500 KILQD
+500 
-505 AKFPFVDI
+505 
-513 IGIGEGK
+513 
-520 DGSLWISTRKQGVY
+520 
-534 NAKISSDLTLE
+534 
-545 EKNLRNLKTHAEGV
+545 
-559 ISDNIGAI
+559 
-567 CVDDNGLV
+567 
-575 WMGSQ
+575 
-580 DGDVFTYDPQTN
+580 
-592 KVENLSDMFDML
+592 
-604 EEGIFNIITDQLG
+604 
-617 HIWISTNKRVIEY
+617 
-630 DPKNGGIMDYS
+630 
-641 TMTDVMVNS
+641 
-650 FMPNSYYKTRAG
+650 
-662 KILYG
+662 
-667 GNKGISVFTPYDHL
+667 
-681 SDNPRR
+681 
-687 IRTMV
+687 MV

>member
-1 MIAFFI
+1 MRI
-7 LILHRKYV
+7 L
-15 FIFNSTMK
+15 
-23 HQIKFYIVLF
+23 
-33 FIQLFSC
+33 
-40 AFAQQMSVSTLPLN
+40 
-54 NYLPSS
+54 
-60 TVLRVHCDREGFLW
+60 G
-74 LGTKDG
+74 
-80 LCRYDGYRLLVFRS
+80 
-94 GLKSPDLL
+94 
-102 TNNEITCI
+102 
-110 AENKNG
+110 
-116 YLFIGT
+116 
-122 KKGINI
+122 
-128 LDKRTYQIIPVI
+128 
-140 HNDLKDQE
+140 
-148 IRTMIVDSDGWIWVG
+148 
-163 TLTSVF
+163 
-169 RCSADFSFCK
+169 
-179 RYDSTLPV
+179 
-187 TSVNS
+187 
-192 IYEDTDKNI
+192 
-201 WVTLWERGLHRYN
+201 
-214 SKTDSF
+214 
-220 IAMPHIGVLNN
+220 
-231 PFKVFQDNKKQHW
+231 
-244 ILTWE
+244 
-249 SGIFLLY
+249 
-256 PEEKD
+256 
-261 DLMYSHVDIK
+261 
-271 SNEHWD
+271 
-277 MNGCFSITQDDKYG
+277 
-291 YIWIVSTQGLY
+291 
-302 ALQKRPGNIINT
+302 
-314 VDISHISS
+314 
-322 KLNNIFSEIVKDKS
+322 
-336 GNLWIAAF
+336 
-344 NEGVSMIDL
+344 
-353 NKPLVQNYSF
+353 F

-408 YKDIPSLKNIT
+408 YTDIPSLKNIA
-419 NLRNV
+419 NLKNV

-442 YPEIYRVK
+442 YPEIYKVK
-450 KDKKEIEL
+450 KDKKGVEL

-490 KGILVKPANE
+490 KGILVKPAKE

-505 AKFPFVDI
+505 TKFPFVDI
-513 IGIGEGK
+513 IGIREGK

-650 FMPNSYYKTRAG
+650 FMPNSYYKTRSG

-692 ADVKIDGVS
+692 SDVKIDGVS

-933 DVCKINFTPLM
+933 DVCKIHFTPLM

-968 LDKIVSNLLSNACK
+968 LDKIVSNLLSNAYK

-987 GDIKLIVDSYWESEY
+987 GNIKLIVDSYWESEN

-1092 VNGINTDLILEKE
+1092 ANGINTDLILEKE
-1105 ELIDSKVGEGEDMQI
+1105 ALADSQVGEDTQI

-1176 EMDGLEFCRTLK
+1176 EMDGLEFCRALK

-1259 LEPSSMDKEFLD
+1259 LEPSSIDKEFLD
-1271 KVISVIK
+1271 KVISVIN

-1299 SSLYRKMKIAT
+1299 SSLYRKMKLAT

>member
-1 MIAFFI
+1 M
-7 LILHRKYV
+7 
-15 FIFNSTMK
+15 
-23 HQIKFYIVLF
+23 
-33 FIQLFSC
+33 
-40 AFAQQMSVSTLPLN
+40 
-54 NYLPSS
+54 
-60 TVLRVHCDREGFLW
+60 
-74 LGTKDG
+74 
-80 LCRYDGYRLLVFRS
+80 
-94 GLKSPDLL
+94 
-102 TNNEITCI
+102 
-110 AENKNG
+110 
-116 YLFIGT
+116 
-122 KKGINI
+122 
-128 LDKRTYQIIPVI
+128 
-140 HNDLKDQE
+140 
-148 IRTMIVDSDGWIWVG
+148 
-163 TLTSVF
+163 
-169 RCSADFSFCK
+169 
-179 RYDSTLPV
+179 
-187 TSVNS
+187 
-192 IYEDTDKNI
+192 
-201 WVTLWERGLHRYN
+201 
-214 SKTDSF
+214 
-220 IAMPHIGVLNN
+220 
-231 PFKVFQDNKKQHW
+231 
-244 ILTWE
+244 
-249 SGIFLLY
+249 
-256 PEEKD
+256 
-261 DLMYSHVDIK
+261 
-271 SNEHWD
+271 
-277 MNGCFSITQDDKYG
+277 
-291 YIWIVSTQGLY
+291 
-302 ALQKRPGNIINT
+302 
-314 VDISHISS
+314 
-322 KLNNIFSEIVKDKS
+322 
-336 GNLWIAAF
+336 
-344 NEGVSMIDL
+344 
-353 NKPLVQNYSF
+353 
-363 PVIREKTGFVTNIKN
+363 
-378 IYEDKEG
+378 
-385 DLWIDQN
+385 
-392 RWGIGIYNPD
+392 
-402 SNKLLF
+402 
-408 YKDIPSLKNIT
+408 
-419 NLRNV
+419 
-424 SCITSV
+424 
-430 PLLNEIWLGSEY
+430 
-442 YPEIYRVK
+442 
-450 KDKKEIEL
+450 
-458 LGTLKLTDYVD
+458 
-469 NSGFPRLFYTDSNH
+469 
-483 NLWVGTT
+483 
-490 KGILVKPANE
+490 
-500 KILQD
+500 
-505 AKFPFVDI
+505 
-513 IGIGEGK
+513 
-520 DGSLWISTRKQGVY
+520 
-534 NAKISSDLTLE
+534 
-545 EKNLRNLKTHAEGV
+545 
-559 ISDNIGAI
+559 
-567 CVDDNGLV
+567 
-575 WMGSQ
+575 
-580 DGDVFTYDPQTN
+580 
-592 KVENLSDMFDML
+592 ENLSDMFDML

-933 DVCKINFTPLM
+933 DVCKIHFTPLM

-968 LDKIVSNLLSNACK
+968 LDKIVSNLLSNAYK

-987 GDIKLIVDSYWESEY
+987 GNIKLIVDSYWESEY

-1092 VNGINTDLILEKE
+1092 ANGINTDLILEKE

-1176 EMDGLEFCRTLK
+1176 EMDGLEFCRALK

>member
-1 MIAFFI
+1 
-7 LILHRKYV
+7 
-15 FIFNSTMK
+15 MK
-23 HQIKFYIVLF
+23 HKIKLYIILF
-33 FIQLFSC
+33 FIQTLSC
-40 AFAQQMSVSTLPLN
+40 AFAQQMSVTTLPLN

-60 TVLRVHCDREGFLW
+60 TILRVHCDREGFLW

-80 LCRYDGYRLLVFRS
+80 LCRYDGYRILVFRS
-94 GLKSPDLL
+94 GLKTPDLL

-110 AENKNG
+110 TENRNG

-128 LDKRTYQIIPVI
+128 LNKRTYQITPVE
-140 HNDLKDQE
+140 HSDLKDQE
-148 IRTMIVDSDGWIWVG
+148 IRTMIVDSEGWVWVG

-169 RCSADFSFCK
+169 RCSADFSSCK
-179 RYDSTLPV
+179 RYDSSLPV

-192 IYEDTDKNI
+192 IYEDADKNI
-201 WVTLWERGLHRYN
+201 WVTLWERGLHRYD
-214 SKTDSF
+214 SKKDIF
-220 IAMPHIGVLNN
+220 MAMPQIGTLNN
-231 PFKVFQDNKKQHW
+231 PFKVFQDDKKQHW
-244 ILTWE
+244 ILTWD
-249 SGIFLLY
+249 SGIFLFY
-256 PEEKD
+256 PEEKQE
-261 DLMYSHVDIK
+261 LMYSHVNIESD
-271 SNEHWD
+271 EHWD
-277 MNGCFSITQDDKYG
+277 ESGCFSIAQDDKYG

-302 ALQKRPGNIINT
+302 ALQKRPGDVINS
-314 VDISHISS
+314 VDISSISS

-344 NEGVSMIDL
+344 NEGLSMIDL
-353 NKPLVQNYSF
+353 NKPLIQNYSF
-363 PVIREKTGFVTNIKN
+363 PSIREKTGFITNIKN
-378 IYEDKEG
+378 IYEDGDG

-392 RWGIGIYNPD
+392 RWGVGIFNPGT
-402 SNKLLF
+402 NKLQL
-408 YKDIPSLKNIT
+408 YTDIPSLKNVP
-419 NLRNV
+419 NLRNI
-424 SCITSV
+424 SCIISV

-450 KDKKEIEL
+450 KEKDRIEL
-458 LGTLKLTDYVD
+458 LGTLNLSNYAD
-469 NSGFPRLFYTDSNH
+469 NPGFPRIFYEDSKH
-483 NLWVGTT
+483 NLWVVTT
-490 KGILVKPANE
+490 KGILVKPE
-500 KILQD
+500 KEKNLQD
-505 AKFPFVDI
+505 TKFPSMDI
-513 IGIGEGK
+513 TGIGEGK
-520 DGSLWISTRKQGVY
+520 DGTLWIGTRKQGVY
-534 NAKISSDLTLE
+534 NAIVSSNLTFEKKGL
-545 EKNLRNLKTHAEGV
+545 KNLTTQTDKLV
-559 ISDNIGAI
+559 SDNIGAI
-567 CVDDNGLV
+567 CIDDNGLM

-580 DGDVFTYDPQTN
+580 DGDVFTYDPRTK
-592 KVENLSDMFDML
+592 KVENLSNMFDML
-604 EEGIFNIITDQLG
+604 KEGIFNIITDQLG

-641 TMTDVMVNS
+641 TMDDVMVNS
-650 FMPNSYYKTRAG
+650 FMPNSYLKTRSG

-667 GNKGISVFTPYDHL
+667 GNKGISVFTPYEHL

-692 ADVKIDGVS
+692 TDVKIDGVS
-701 SLLEKNNQRF
+701 SLLEKDNQRF
-711 NLRSQIISLNAG
+711 NLRSQTISFDAG

-748 DGVDDDWVYV
+748 EGVDDDWVYV

-780 TTDVNGLWSNYIAEV
+780 TTDTNGLWSNYIAEI
-795 QVFKQP
+795 QVSKEP
-801 AFYETLWAYLFYIV
+801 AFYETWWAYMFYVVLVI
-815 FTLLCLYLFY
+815 LSLYLFY
-825 HRMKRRIQLRHELRI
+825 RRMKRRLQLRHELKI
-840 AQIDKEKSEELVQT
+840 AQIDREKSEELVQT

-886 RISQLTMIR
+886 RISQLSMIR

-921 SVSKSDVISFID
+921 SVSKSDIVSFID
-933 DVCKINFTPLM
+933 DVCKVNFAPLI
-944 RKKNQTFTFLTEDR
+944 RKKSQTFTFSTEDK
-958 HLMAYFDRDK
+958 HLIAYFDRDK
-968 LDKIVSNLLSNACK
+968 IDKIVSNLLSNACK
-982 YTANG
+982 YTSEG
-987 GDIKLIVDSYWESEY
+987 GEIKLIMKSYQNAE
-1002 HHLRIQVV
+1002 HTHLRIQVV
-1010 DTGEGIAPA
+1010 DTGEGIAPD
-1019 DLENVFK
+1019 DLENIFE
-1026 RFYTINKGDESESN
+1026 RFYTANKGDESESN

-1058 NVESELGKGST
+1058 EVESELTKGST
-1069 FTVDLPINKDSY
+1069 FTVDFPIDKDSY
-1081 QEDELISEHIS
+1081 QENELITGETS
-1092 VNGINTDLILEKE
+1092 VNDKKAAMIFEHEDLDE
-1105 ELIDSKVGEGEDMQI
+1105 SGVVEDAQTN
-1120 ADVHL
+1120 DNHL
-1125 LLVEDNEELLFLM
+1125 LLVEDNEELLYLM
-1138 EKILSKHYHV
+1138 EKILSRQYHV
-1148 LIAKDGLEALN
+1148 LVAKNGLEALDI
-1159 VIKDNEID
+1159 IKDNEID

-1176 EMDGLEFCRTLK
+1176 EMDGLELCRNIK

-1196 PIILLTAKNTV
+1196 PVILLTAKNTA

-1234 INNFIM
+1234 INNFII
-1240 HKKNKQ
+1240 HKKSKQ
-1246 EEFRSNVEVNIDS
+1246 EEFRTNVEVDIDS
-1259 LEPSSMDKEFLD
+1259 LETSSIDKDFLD
-1271 KVISVIK
+1271 KVVSVIK
-1278 SNMSEGDFDVVQ
+1278 SNMAEGDFDVVQ

-1325 GSQLLKDKSI
+1325 GSQLLKNKSMSI
-1335 SVAEVAYECGFSN
+1335 AEVAYECGFSN

-1354 CFKEEFGVTP
+1354 CFKEDFGVTP